1 MIAAPSIS
9 WGMDAPKLAA
19 ALATSSVAPGMY
31 SERISAFNIL
41 IMTTIHN
48 VESRTFVSIFSA
60 VFIFV
65 FIFITPF
72 FE

>member
-1 MIAAPSIS
+1 MIAPININ
-9 WGMDAPKLAA
+9 WEMDAPVLTDV
-19 ALATSSVAPGMY
+19 LATSSTAPGMN

-60 VFIFV
+60 VFLIE